1 MHKCYTFAN
10 VDEYLKNF
18 GFRES
23 LSQSSIHHVD
33 DTSAGAEL
41 HEDEDLV
48 CAIGHT
54 MPSGVDEKNNV
65 GVALED
71 ALGNMCSQGA
81 QEEMMWLQLPLYRPP
96 S

>member
-1 MHKCYTFAN
+1 
-10 VDEYLKNF
+10 
-18 GFRES
+18 
-23 LSQSSIHHVD
+23 
-33 DTSAGAEL
+33 
-41 HEDEDLV
+41 
-48 CAIGHT
+48 

-71 ALGNMCSQGA
+71 ALGNMCSQGV